1 MYNNNGCAVTV
12 LSFVG
17 TVLIGALVCGWPGC
31 PGSPVADKPS
41 PIVNSPMSSPTY
53 NPPPPSYNT
62 PSPSPQP
69 YIPSSP
75 SYKDPH
81 DMSSDEVADLL
92 GKIFYEREQEKKK
105 GKR

>member
-1 MYNNNGCAVTV
+1 MDNNNGCAVTV

-17 TVLIGALVCGWPGC
+17 TMLIGTLFCGWPGC
-31 PGSPVADKPS
+31 PGSPVADKPN

-53 NPPPPSYNT
+53 SPPSPPTYN
-62 PSPSPQP
+62 PPSPQP
-69 YIPSSP
+69 YTPTPSP
-75 SYKDPH
+75 YKDPH